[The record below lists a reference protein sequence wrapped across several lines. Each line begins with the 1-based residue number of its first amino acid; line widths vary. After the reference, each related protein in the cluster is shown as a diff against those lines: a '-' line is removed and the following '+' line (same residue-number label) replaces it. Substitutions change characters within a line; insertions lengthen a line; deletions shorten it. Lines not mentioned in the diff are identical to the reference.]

1 VEVMVVVLPGLS
13 VGGLLLALAA
23 MEVVVAAL
31 ATGMMMSPRACLL
44 LSQVWDVPIPR
55 VDIVSKF
62 RVSVRQVRIHSL
74 PLCRL
79 RVTLLT
85 LTLWLSLLSKLG
97 LPLPTGCFYF
107 ISMPIL
113 RCPVLK
119 IKVVT
124 NPLFLLIILRERVI

>member
-1 VEVMVVVLPGLS
+1 MVVVLHGLS
-13 VGGLLLALAA
+13 VGGLLFALAA
-23 MEVVVAAL
+23 MEVVVVVL
-31 ATGMMMSPRACLL
+31 AVGMMMSPRACLL
-44 LSQVWDVPIPR
+44 LSLVWDVPIPH
-55 VDIVSKF
+55 VVIVSKF

-79 RVTLLT
+79 RVALST

-107 ISMPIL
+107 IRMSIL

-124 NPLFLLIILRERVI
+124 NALFLLIILTER

>member
-1 VEVMVVVLPGLS
+1 MVVVLHGLS
-13 VGGLLLALAA
+13 VGGLLLTLAA

-31 ATGMMMSPRACLL
+31 AVGMMMSPKACLL
-44 LSQVWDVPIPR
+44 LSRVWDVPIPR
-55 VDIVSKF
+55 VVIVSKF
-62 RVSVRQVRIHSL
+62 RVSVRQVRIHNL

-79 RVTLLT
+79 RVALST

-107 ISMPIL
+107 IIMPIL

-124 NPLFLLIILRERVI
+124 NPLFLLIILREWVI

>member
-1 VEVMVVVLPGLS
+1 MEVMVVVLQGLS

-23 MEVVVAAL
+23 VEVVVVAL
-31 ATGMMMSPRACLL
+31 AVGMMMSPRACLL
-44 LSQVWDVPIPR
+44 LSRVWDVPIPL
-55 VDIVSKF
+55 VIIVSKF
-62 RVSVRQVRIHSL
+62 RVSVRQVRIHIL

-79 RVTLLT
+79 RVAPST
-85 LTLWLSLLSKLG
+85 LTLWLSPLSKLG

-113 RCPVLK
+113 ICLVLK

-124 NPLFLLIILRERVI
+124 NPHFLLITLRGPVT

>member
-1 VEVMVVVLPGLS
+1 MVVVLPGLS
-13 VGGLLLALAA
+13 MGGLLHALAA
-23 MEVVVAAL
+23 VEVVVAAL
-31 ATGMMMSPRACLL
+31 AAGMMMSPRACLL
-44 LSQVWDVPIPR
+44 LSRVWDVPIPH

-79 RVTLLT
+79 RVALLT

-113 RCPVLK
+113 RCLVLK